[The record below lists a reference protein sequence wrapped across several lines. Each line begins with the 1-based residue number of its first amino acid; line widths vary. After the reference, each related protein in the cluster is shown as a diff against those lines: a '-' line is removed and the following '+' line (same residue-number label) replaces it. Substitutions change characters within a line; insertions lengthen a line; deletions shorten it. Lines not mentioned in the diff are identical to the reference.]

1 MSIPEFV
8 VGYCNI
14 VIASLPVNNDTE
26 VAADHVGYLADVM
39 SDVDGDDRQV
49 LHQIEQGQLKWED
62 KNARDMF
69 RGKYLQR
76 AESGRYGEVFESAG
90 VE

>member
-14 VIASLPVNNDTE
+14 VIASLPVNNNTE

-39 SDVDGDDRQV
+39 SDVDGGDWELVCNSHHQV
-49 LHQIEQGQLKWED
+49 LHQIVQGQLKWED
-62 KNARDMF
+62 KNARDTS
-69 RGKYLQR
+69 RGKYLQS
-76 AESGRYGEVFESAG
+76 AESGRYG
-90 VE
+90 